1 MLHALLIILPP
12 WAFAVLVTW
21 LGHWGETHVFPT
33 RIAQNGQAT
42 DRHFDWSAVL
52 IINLILLSLIPS
64 AMLSRVGMMLP
75 FQGAR
80 AGLAV
85 GIAAYL
91 FGCVPIRLLERH
103 HHGWDLTAWRLLI
116 DMLRVGGA
124 FLLVGWLV
132 VP

>member
-12 WAFAVLVTW
+12 WAYAVVVTW
-21 LGHWGETHVFPT
+21 LGHWGETHVFP
-33 RIAQNGQAT
+33 RRGGEHQEIT
-42 DRHFDWSAVL
+42 DARFDWSAVL

-64 AMLSRVGMMLP
+64 AMLSRVGWMLP
-75 FQGAR
+75 FQGAH

-85 GIAAYL
+85 GIGAYL

-103 HHGWDLTAWRLLI
+103 QHGWDLTAWRLLI
-116 DMLRVGGA
+116 DLVRVGGA